1 MDDGLTNEQTE
12 KVLQLQDLTGI
23 EDMSIC
29 RDVLI
34 RHQWDLEV
42 AVQEQMNIREGRPSS
57 YVGSREVRA
66 PTVINDRFLQQVFSA
81 HMPGGR
87 TSRGSNSG
95 PMPRSITG
103 IIGYIINMVFQYCY
117 STISSILGAFFG
129 GNEER
134 IVTDPLGDV
143 MSFIQSYNERYPQHP
158 VFYQGT
164 YAQALNDAKQELRFL
179 LVYLHKDPTKNPDVD
194 SFCSQTLANRSV
206 IDFINRN
213 TLFWGCDVSSP
224 EGYRVSHS
232 INARTYPIMVLI
244 ALRANRMVIMGRF
257 EGDCTADEL
266 VNRLQTVIN
275 ANDVWLSQARA
286 DRLERNLTQT
296 LRQQQDEAYLQS
308 LRADEEK
315 ERQRELERQR
325 EREVEEALKREKQK
339 VEERKQ
345 EIVRLKMELAQ
356 QVPSEPPADAVD
368 AISVVF
374 KLPNGARIERR
385 FQQSNSLLDLSN
397 YLFCHPSTPDEFEIT
412 TNFPKRVL
420 YSKSYETDNDA
431 ATLSLANK
439 TLVEVGLTNRE
450 VLFVNDLEA

>member
-1 MDDGLTNEQTE
+1 MMEDGLTNEQTE
-12 KVLQLQDLTGI
+12 KVLQFQDLTGI
-23 EDMSIC
+23 EDMSVC

-57 YVGSREVRA
+57 FVGSRDVRA
-66 PTVINDRFLQQVFSA
+66 PAVINDRFLQQIFSA
-81 HMPGGR
+81 TMPGGR
-87 TSRGSNSG
+87 TARSITPG

-117 STISSILGAFFG
+117 STISSILGAFLG

-143 MSFIQSYNERYPQHP
+143 MSFIRSYSDRYPEHP

-179 LVYLHKDPTKNPDVD
+179 LVYLHKDPTKNTDVD
-194 SFCSQTLANRSV
+194 SFCSQTLANRTV

-213 TLFWGCDVSSP
+213 TLLWGCDISSP

-232 INARTYPIMVLI
+232 INARSYPIMVLI

-257 EGDCTADEL
+257 EGDCTSEEL
-266 VNRLQTVIN
+266 INRLQTVIN
-275 ANDVWLSQARA
+275 GNDVWLSQARA

-315 ERQRELERQR
+315 ERMRQLEREK
-325 EREVEEALKREKQK
+325 EREAEEALEREKQE
-339 VEERKQ
+339 VEKRKE
-345 EIVRLKMELAQ
+345 EIAQLKLDMTEQ
-356 QVPSEPPADAVD
+356 IDSEPPADAANV
-368 AISVVF
+368 ISVVF

-385 FQQSNSLLDLSN
+385 FLQSNSLIDVSN

-412 TNFPKRVL
+412 TNFPKRVI
-420 YSKSYETDNDA
+420 YSKSNDFDCS
-431 ATLSLANK
+431 TSSNANK
-439 TLVEVGLTNRE
+439 TLIDVGLKNRE

>member
-1 MDDGLTNEQTE
+1 MMEDGLTNEQTE

-23 EDMSIC
+23 EDMSVC

-57 YVGSREVRA
+57 FVGSRDVRA
-66 PTVINDRFLQQVFSA
+66 PAVINDRFLQQVFSA

-87 TSRGSNSG
+87 MSRSGGAG

-103 IIGYIINMVFQYCY
+103 IIGYILNMVFQYCY

-143 MSFIQSYNERYPQHP
+143 MSFIQAYNERYSEHP

-179 LVYLHKDPTKNPDVD
+179 LVYLHKDPAKYRDVD

-232 INARTYPIMVLI
+232 ISARSFPIMVLI

-257 EGDCTADEL
+257 EGDCTAEEL

-296 LRQQQDEAYLQS
+296 LRQQQDEAYRQS

-315 ERQRELERQR
+315 ERLRELERER
-325 EREVEEALKREKQK
+325 EREAEEAL
-339 VEERKQ
+339 ERQRQEAELRKE
-345 EIVRLKMELAQ
+345 EIVQLKIDLAQ
-356 QVPSEPPADAVD
+356 QVPSEPPADAPN

-385 FQQSNSLLDLSN
+385 FFHTNTLLDVSN

-420 YSKSYETDNDA
+420 YSKSYEIA
-431 ATLSLANK
+431 ADPATTAK
-439 TLVEVGLTNRE
+439 TLREVGLTNRE